1 MAVCSRRDRAGV
13 ASPPMLSTIAV
24 GTDGSDTAKQAVA
37 EAIELAKR
45 YDAEL
50 VLISAFQDSSTAPKD
65 DPDERQWAYS
75 TSAQLQAILS
85 RQENDL
91 KAEGLA
97 CRTLFDEGD
106 PADVLVRLAEECKAD
121 ALVIGN
127 KGMRRRI
134 LGSVPNSVA
143 HKAPCSVFLVKTT

>member
-1 MAVCSRRDRAGV
+1 MF
-13 ASPPMLSTIAV
+13 STIAV
-24 GTDGSDTAKQAVA
+24 GTDGTDSAKQAVA
-37 EAIELAKR
+37 QAIELAKR

-50 VLISAFQDSSTAPKD
+50 VLISAFQDSGTALKD

-85 RQENDL
+85 RLEGDL

-97 CRTLFDEGD
+97 CRTLFAEGD

-127 KGMRRRI
+127 RGMHRRM
-134 LGSVPNSVA
+134 LGSVPNSVT
-143 HKAPCSVFLVKTT
+143 HKAPCSVFVVKTT

>member
-1 MAVCSRRDRAGV
+1 
-13 ASPPMLSTIAV
+13 MLSTIAV
-24 GTDGSDTAKQAVA
+24 GTDGSDSAKQAVA

-50 VLISAFQDSSTAPKD
+50 VLISAFQESGIAPKD

-85 RQENDL
+85 RLENDL

-97 CRTLFDEGD
+97 CRTLFGEGD

-127 KGMRRRI
+127 KGIHRRV

-143 HKAPCSVFLVKTT
+143 HKAPCSVFVVKTT

>member
-1 MAVCSRRDRAGV
+1 
-13 ASPPMLSTIAV
+13 MLSTIAV

-45 YDAEL
+45 YDAKL
-50 VLISAFQDSSTAPKD
+50 VLISAFQDSPGTPKD
-65 DPDERQWAYS
+65 DPDERQWADS
-75 TSAQLQAILS
+75 TEAQLQAILS
-85 RQENDL
+85 RLEEDL
-91 KAEGLA
+91 RAEGMA

-106 PADVLVRLAEECKAD
+106 PAEVLVRLAEECKAD

-143 HKAPCSVFLVKTT
+143 HKAPCSVFVVKTT